1 MLASVFV
8 VIWGVC
14 VPASIGEQQ
23 MLQAAW
29 HSFTSDNRMK
39 LVTYYASETDIFQI
53 LPGSL
58 KGWLQLLQGL
68 LKRAVTRTGHRLPF
82 WSVLVHYVLHVVCSN
97 CIFTRLR
104 PNMQLLKLVECKFT
118 VRCQGAASAT
128 LALCRI
134 LCRYWYTVM
143 QVYTYLPHL
152 SKFPQVILD
161 SCHTLIGEFYYL
173 CPARNR
179 KL

>member
-1 MLASVFV
+1 MPV
-8 VIWGVC
+8 
-14 VPASIGEQQ
+14 SIGEQQ

-39 LVTYYASETDIFQI
+39 LVTYYASETDIFRSY
-53 LPGSL
+53 PAAWKADFNCSRACW
-58 KGWLQLLQGL
+58 KGLQLELAIDCRSGRFSFTMCYTWFVVIAYL
-68 LKRAVTRTGHRLPF
+68 RACALRV
-82 WSVLVHYVLHVVCSN
+82 
-97 CIFTRLR
+97 R